1 MNKAIECILHSIYIL
16 AIVMLI
22 LQISNLNN
30 DLQSLTQK
38 VSKLESSTV
47 TITQHKQDME
57 TCYAVTTAIVNGI
70 KGEW

>member
-1 MNKAIECILHSIYIL
+1 MNKVIEYILHSIYIL
-16 AIVMLI
+16 AIVMLV
-22 LQISNLNN
+22 LHVSNLNN
-30 DLQSLTQK
+30 DLQNLTQK